1 MRRMLPILIIAAAGT
16 LVPAISLWAAD
27 QRGSTRSFS
36 PSCDA
41 VKPSR
46 P

>member
-27 QRGSTRSFS
+27 QRGR
-36 PSCDA
+36 PA
-41 VKPSR
+41 V
-46 P
+46 